1 MGKLSF
7 LRRSNIALMTV
18 AIATFVSA
26 KAFGGLVEI
35 PIASAVTETVTP
47 AATDTKSVAT
57 AEPTSAIASV
67 DDAIPAT
74 EALASASGS
83 TLEGLIFTSSLSAA
97 TPRVVAVIEPSMP
110 PAVAAP
116 LPTAL
121 VPGIMLIAAS
131 FGLTKKRRLI

>member
-35 PIASAVTETVTP
+35 PIASAATETVTEP
-47 AATDTKSVAT
+47 ATIETKPIAA
-57 AEPTSAIASV
+57 AEPMSEVASV

-74 EALASASGS
+74 VTSANSALQR
-83 TLEGLIFTSSLSAA
+83 LIFASMLPAN
-97 TPRVVAVIEPSMP
+97 TPHVVAVVEPNIP

-116 LPTAL
+116 LPAAL

-131 FGLTKKRRLI
+131 FGLTKKRRLV

>member
-35 PIASAVTETVTP
+35 PIASAPTETVAP
-47 AATDTKSVAT
+47 AAKNEAKPLAS
-57 AEPTSAIASV
+57 AEPMSEVASV

-74 EALASASGS
+74 VASASSSPIGS
-83 TLEGLIFTSSLSAA
+83 LIFTSVLAP
-97 TPRVVAVIEPSMP
+97 TTTRVIAVVEPSIP

-131 FGLTKKRRLI
+131 FGLTKKRRLV